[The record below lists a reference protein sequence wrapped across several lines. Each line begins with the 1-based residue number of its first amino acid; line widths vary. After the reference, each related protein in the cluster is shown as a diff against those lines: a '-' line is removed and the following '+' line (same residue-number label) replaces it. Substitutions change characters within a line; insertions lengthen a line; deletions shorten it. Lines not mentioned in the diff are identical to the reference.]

1 MLISAPLT
9 VSVSTV
15 TVPLIAT
22 VSSDSP
28 SVSST
33 GVRVSVAVPLGSFA
47 AMVRVGTVP
56 VV

>member
-1 MLISAPLT
+1 MLISAALT

-28 SVSST
+28 SVSFT
-33 GVRVSVAVPLGSFA
+33 GVRVNVAVPLGSFA
-47 AMVRVGTVP
+47 TMVRVGTVP